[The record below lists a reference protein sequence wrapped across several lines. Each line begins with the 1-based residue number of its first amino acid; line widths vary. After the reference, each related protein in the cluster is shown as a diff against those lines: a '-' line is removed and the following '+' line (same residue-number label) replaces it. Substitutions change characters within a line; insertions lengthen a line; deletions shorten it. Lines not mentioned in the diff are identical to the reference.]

1 MHLPEISDMT
11 QNSLPP
17 PNTSLKALL
26 QLAGPIFVANIAII
40 GSGTID
46 TIMAGRLG
54 KDHLAAIALGIA
66 ATISVLMGLVGILQG
81 LSPIA
86 GHHYGARQYHKI
98 GEELNQSFW
107 LAFFLLAIGFPI
119 LNATDFWVNLGEAKG
134 EVARMAAEYIYWTA
148 LALPACLGARVII
161 SVNAAVSRPRVTMW
175 VSLALL
181 ALKVPFNA
189 IFMNGWLGFP
199 AMGGAGAGVSFCVLN
214 YMALAIYL
222 ILWKYDPFYRRMHA
236 PKLSGPRW
244 SLLKEHLHV
253 GIPIGLSTFFEVSSF
268 TLMAIFV
275 SRFGPETM
283 SAHQIVANMTSM
295 CYMVP
300 LSIGIA
306 SSVLISQC
314 LGARWPAVSFVV
326 LKRSFKLTVAIALF
340 ASIFLFVFRSP
351 IIWLYT
357 TETPVHDLAVS
368 LILFGC
374 FYHVFDAMQSVS
386 AFSLRGYR
394 VTKMPMIIYGVMLW
408 GVGLGFGYL
417 LAFDGEWAGGPYGV
431 YGFWSA
437 TAAGLCLTGLA
448 LAGMAFWVGRN
459 FSREDE
465 HSSEEIRAALEAANS
480 ERKA

>member
-1 MHLPEISDMT
+1 MT

-107 LAFFLLAIGFPI
+107 LALFLLAIGFPI

-268 TLMAIFV
+268 TLMAIFG

-283 SAHQIVANMTSM
+283 SAHQIVANMTSAVDRY
-295 CYMVP
+295 CEFGAHLSVP
-300 LSIGIA
+300 RRALARGFIRGVEA
-306 SSVLISQC
+306 LIQTHGGDRP
-314 LGARWPAVSFVV
+314 LRVDLPVRIPLPDHLALHDGNPGARPCG
-326 LKRSFKLTVAIALF
+326 
-340 ASIFLFVFRSP
+340 
-351 IIWLYT
+351 
-357 TETPVHDLAVS
+357 LA
-368 LILFGC
+368 
-374 FYHVFDAMQSVS
+374 Y
-386 AFSLRGYR
+386 SLRVLLSR
-394 VTKMPMIIYGVMLW
+394 LRRHAVRKR
-408 GVGLGFGYL
+408 L
-417 LAFDGEWAGGPYGV
+417 LASRLSRHEDADDHLWRDALGRGTRLRLSSRVRRRMGGRPLRGLRLLVGHRRGALSYGTRACGDGVLGR
-431 YGFWSA
+431 
-437 TAAGLCLTGLA
+437 TQLLA
-448 LAGMAFWVGRN
+448 RGRTFERRN
-459 FSREDE
+459 SR
-465 HSSEEIRAALEAANS
+465 RP
-480 ERKA
+480 